1 MDFAE
6 FTQRADDLINRLAPR
21 IDQQEAGLIRSD
33 AYGGDWDEA
42 IDNLI
47 AALAHDHVL
56 ITPSERTDLLDLFE
70 YMKWSDTKL
79 DRLTITEPPDTPP
92 TPEHAPTNPDQP
104 GPP

>member
-6 FTQRADDLINRLAPR
+6 FTQRADNLINRLTPR
-21 IDQQEAGLIRSD
+21 IDQQEARLIRSD

-47 AALAHDHVL
+47 AALAPDHVL

-70 YMKWSDTKL
+70 YMKLSDTKL
-79 DRLTITEPPDTPP
+79 DGLTITAPSDTPP
-92 TPEHAPTNPDQP
+92 TTT
-104 GPP
+104 PPSDTP